1 MAGTGG
7 AGGTG
12 GASENDCYDPA
23 DPTTQ
28 LPPKDSPSLR
38 GFTCVAFRGERRC
51 LNRCTTDQDCRSG
64 RVCLPFCTPAIGNTP
79 ADLSRCPS
87 GAAACSADGL
97 CLTAQDACHP
107 SKSCQPGETC
117 VSGKCALPV
126 ESHFCG
132 DGPLLTQNGCFPQL
146 TSYAVNVNAG
156 FLVTG
161 SQAGSFSAGTTN
173 VAAGTWDMT
182 MPMSMPKPEDYL
194 CRQFTATERD
204 PRLVSRIP
212 LRPYPGQ
219 PGGDDAIKCESPPL
233 HPMPVFPNPK
243 DPEKSILQTTTPFDM
258 AGAPPAGQRP
268 DRSGDGYYF
277 DRFAPALE
285 PTLDPNSPGK
295 LADVSGSSMGT
306 AGHARPEAPQ
316 LVEWMA
322 TWTSNKNSINAC
334 LYKGGPI
341 SSDVQP
347 ILSDPT
353 TRPDRPQHLRARYR
367 NTQVAFVLADVERA
381 PAAGTN
387 IHFDVHGGFRQQS
400 VVMLSTVEVSAPARI
415 VLGPFDSNRV
425 DGFPTKAAPFFF
437 VVDQRR
443 LGRGTGGGPTRGQI
457 VRVNPYGLSTSNG
470 FLPVYEDF
478 HGSNGLFPIQ

>member
-1 MAGTGG
+1 
-7 AGGTG
+7 
-12 GASENDCYDPA
+12 
-23 DPTTQ
+23 
-28 LPPKDSPSLR
+28 
-38 GFTCVAFRGERRC
+38 
-51 LNRCTTDQDCRSG
+51 
-64 RVCLPFCTPAIGNTP
+64 
-79 ADLSRCPS
+79 
-87 GAAACSADGL
+87 
-97 CLTAQDACHP
+97 
-107 SKSCQPGETC
+107 
-117 VSGKCALPV
+117 
-126 ESHFCG
+126 
-132 DGPLLTQNGCFPQL
+132 
-146 TSYAVNVNAG
+146 
-156 FLVTG
+156 
-161 SQAGSFSAGTTN
+161 
-173 VAAGTWDMT
+173 
-182 MPMSMPKPEDYL
+182 
-194 CRQFTATERD
+194 
-204 PRLVSRIP
+204 
-212 LRPYPGQ
+212 
-219 PGGDDAIKCESPPL
+219 
-233 HPMPVFPNPK
+233 
-243 DPEKSILQTTTPFDM
+243 
-258 AGAPPAGQRP
+258 
-268 DRSGDGYYF
+268 
-277 DRFAPALE
+277 
-285 PTLDPNSPGK
+285 
-295 LADVSGSSMGT
+295 MGT

-437 VVDQRR
+437 VVDQRW